1 MHQAINEEQFR
12 ALALEE
18 WNNVP
23 ERYIKLVKNV
33 ALLVEDEPDEEVREL
48 EGLVGDETLLGIY
61 RGIPNTE
68 RGSDYGVGGTLPDTI
83 TLYRLPIMAEAEEL
97 TDTDK
102 SLFRENLRKVVR
114 ETIWHEVGHYFGLDE
129 HPINERE
136 ERGTNQFGS

>member
-1 MHQAINEEQFR
+1 MNEEQFR

-23 ERYIKLVKNV
+23 ERYAKLVKNV
-33 ALLVEDEPDEEVREL
+33 ALLVEDEPDDEVREL

-102 SLFRENLRKVVR
+102 NLYRENLRKVVR

-129 HPINERE
+129 HPINRRE
-136 ERGTNQFGS
+136 DEGTNRFES